1 MAEKEPAPDQPA
13 NSRRPFIG
21 MVVLYYPAP
30 DEGIGGGHRGLPA
43 IVTSV
48 DGLTPDYGLSL
59 AVIDLSARMV
69 ARSRPVGRKTWEAA
83 GADPSVAHWE
93 PTEPRAADPE

>member
-1 MAEKEPAPDQPA
+1 
-13 NSRRPFIG
+13 

-48 DGLTPDYGLSL
+48 DGPAPDYGLGL
-59 AVIDLSARMV
+59 AVIGLDAHMV
-69 ARSRPVGRKTWEAA
+69 ARSRPFSRETWDAT
-83 GADPSVAHWE
+83 GADLGVAHWE
-93 PTEPRAADPE
+93 FPAP

>member
-1 MAEKEPAPDQPA
+1 MAEKEPVPDQSA
-13 NSRRPFIG
+13 NSKRPFVG

-48 DGLTPDYGLSL
+48 DGPAPDYGLGL
-59 AVIDLSARMV
+59 AVIGLDAHMV
-69 ARSRPVGRKTWEAA
+69 ARSRPFSRETWDAT
-83 GADPSVAHWE
+83 GADPGVAHWE
-93 PTEPRAADPE
+93 FPAP